1 MNKNNLAIIIILLS
15 ASSIFAQ
22 TQKYDIYSYTPP
34 KGWESQNGS
43 SAKVFT
49 KIDKAKNSLG
59 IIMLYPSINS
69 SGDANDDFKYVWK
82 QIVQDS
88 FGAGANPE
96 IETGES
102 NGFKV
107 VNGGELIK
115 YEGIQALAMLTVLSG
130 KGKVIS
136 ILTITNEQSYANVTQ
151 SLIEGMVIDAKET
164 AKVSTNS
171 ANSSSSLKINPNAN
185 TQTSIEGVWMTN
197 ERNTFGQ
204 TSSSSDITYRVFFKD
219 GTSRSWLP
227 NGGLLNYSP
236 QNDSIGK
243 GGKYTYSNGKGINYT
258 TDNASS
264 KETIALTSPTRMKI
278 DDRIFYKCASV
289 NNLTFEGSFTSVGDW
304 KNTDFN
310 IWQEGKKPILQFNKN
325 GTFVD
330 RGIFTGIFSRYN
342 ENLDR
347 AGKGKYLVKD
357 FTLQLQFDDG
367 RVKELGFNLFLDAA
381 TIGNIVYFERTG
393 LHKMR

>member
-1 MNKNNLAIIIILLS
+1 MKKLLIIAIIIFNVS
-15 ASSIFAQ
+15 FVFAQ
-22 TQKYDIYSYTPP
+22 TQKYDIMTYTPP
-34 KGWESQNGS
+34 KGWTVQNGDN
-43 SAKVFT
+43 AKVFT
-49 KIDKAKNSLG
+49 KIDKAKNTLG

-88 FGAGANPE
+88 FGASANPE
-96 IETGES
+96 IETRGS
-102 NGFKV
+102 NGYKL

-130 KGKVIS
+130 KGKAIS
-136 ILTITNEQSYANVTQ
+136 LLTITNEQSYVQFTQ
-151 SLIEGMVIDAKET
+151 TMIEGMTIDAKET
-164 AKVSTNS
+164 AKVSTGS
-171 ANSSSSLKINPNAN
+171 VSSSSSLKINPNAN
-185 TQTSIEGVWMTN
+185 TQTNIEGVWMTN
-197 ERNTFGQ
+197 ARNTFGQ
-204 TSSSSDITYRVFFKD
+204 TSFSSEITYRVFFKD

-304 KNTDFN
+304 QNTDFN
-310 IWQEGKKPILQFNKN
+310 IWQEGKKPIIQFNKN

-393 LHKMR
+393 LNKMR